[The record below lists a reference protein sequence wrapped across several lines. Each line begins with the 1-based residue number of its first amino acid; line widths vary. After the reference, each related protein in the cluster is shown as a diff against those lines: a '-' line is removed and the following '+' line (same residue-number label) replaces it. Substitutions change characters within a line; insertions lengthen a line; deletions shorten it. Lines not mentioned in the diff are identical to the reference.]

1 MFSVYSHEITIFLL
15 MAFILFPNTIHT
27 HTYTHTGNT
36 YIHTHTL
43 SCSLRCITH
52 IQIYQSAN
60 PSTPFMFATCT
71 GLTQGQSSQQPFTAL
86 THCLQAETTDV
97 STVF

>member
-43 SCSLRCITH
+43 SLALLDVLHTYRYINRQ
-52 IQIYQSAN
+52 IQ
-60 PSTPFMFATCT
+60 
-71 GLTQGQSSQQPFTAL
+71 AL
-86 THCLQAETTDV
+86 HSCLQRVLA
-97 STVF
+97 